1 MIVLLQAESFA
12 NIKHAQ
18 DHIRLEE
25 SYKQCFDQYFER
37 LYGYSFTIVGD
48 NAEAKDIVQSAYV
61 KLWEKRDEVN
71 WPAAVQAYL
80 YTTVYRLSLNTI
92 RNRKIR
98 EGHHKKIRPMQQA
111 EERNIP
117 EEKEKS
123 TRIQKAID
131 ELPPRCKE
139 VFYKSRME
147 GKKYAAIAT
156 ELNISIKTV
165 EVQIGKAL
173 KILRERLADLIV
185 SFLIYFL
192 IQ

>member
-18 DHIRLEE
+18 DHIGLEE

-48 NAEAKDIVQSAYV
+48 NAEAKDIVQSAFV
-61 KLWEKRDEVN
+61 KLWEKRNDVN
-71 WPAAVQAYL
+71 WPAAVQSYL

-98 EGHHKKIRPMQQA
+98 EGHHQKIVTTQQG
-111 EERNIP
+111 EERNMA
-117 EEKEKS
+117 EEKERS
-123 TRIQKAID
+123 TRIQQAID
-131 ELPPRCKE
+131 DLPPRCKE
-139 VFYKSRME
+139 IFYKSRME

-156 ELNISIKTV
+156 ELDISIKTV
-165 EVQIGKAL
+165 EAQIGKAL
-173 KILRERLADLIV
+173 KILREQLADLII
-185 SFLIYFL
+185 SFLIYL
-192 IQ
+192 IIQ